1 LGIGSL
7 EELAQ
12 LAFYATPVQGAM
24 MNGRSSFRTGS
35 PVHNAD
41 GAKLSMVDKHLDPSE
56 ALEGFAQGLYVEAF
70 SALVALINRSISST
84 ARTISSIVAVDTP
97 GFQNPATT
105 TTSTTSSKAA
115 TFQDLCHNYTQ
126 ERLQLLFHDTHITAQ
141 LNRYAQEHIDITLEG
156 GTGEEEMPSPEPLV
170 DLLDRAPQSA
180 VARAQSATNLR
191 DVERRGFLWLLD
203 DEALVSTTSED
214 ELLDKLSAMY
224 NDRVFEKL
232 FTRPEGTAG
241 SRKQLMIHHG
251 QGTNSVLYDLDG
263 WLKSAREMPT
273 TRNAALALTE
283 STKEEMASL
292 FRSCRG
298 PLPTT
303 VSGSVAGIEGS
314 QSLRRASSIRRTFT
328 SGTAG
333 IKRKSLALQL
343 KFQVVSFFFG
353 IFGIY
358 FVYRFWH
365 LANNWICF
373 CFVQK
378 CRTG

>member
-1 LGIGSL
+1 M
-7 EELAQ
+7 
-12 LAFYATPVQGAM
+12 AFYATPVQGLI
-24 MNGRSSFRTGS
+24 MNGRSSFRTAS
-35 PVHNAD
+35 PVHES
-41 GAKLSMVDKHLDPSE
+41 AKSSALADKHLDPTE

-97 GFQNPATT
+97 GFQNPG
-105 TTSTTSSKAA
+105 TTSNPMGERAA

-141 LNRYAQEHIDITLEG
+141 LNRYAQEHIDITLES

-224 NDRVFEKL
+224 NDRAFDKL
-232 FTRPEGTAG
+232 FTRPEGVG

-263 WLKSAREMPT
+263 WLKSAREIPT

-303 VSGSVAGIEGS
+303 VTGSVAGIEGS

-343 KFQVVSFFFG
+343 KFQVVRLPFFLRNFIFIFIFLCIILFFG
-353 IFGIY
+353 
-358 FVYRFWH
+358 
-365 LANNWICF
+365 
-373 CFVQK
+373 
-378 CRTG
+378 

>member
-1 LGIGSL
+1 M
-7 EELAQ
+7 
-12 LAFYATPVQGAM
+12 AFYAAPVQGMM
-24 MNGRSSFRTGS
+24 MNGRSSFRTAS
-35 PVHNAD
+35 PVHGSD
-41 GAKLSMVDKHLDPSE
+41 SAKSTSLADKHLDPTE

-84 ARTISSIVAVDTP
+84 ARTISSIVAIDTP
-97 GFQNPATT
+97 GFQNPG
-105 TTSTTSSKAA
+105 TTSDPKGDRPA

-180 VARAQSATNLR
+180 IARAQSATNLR

-224 NDRVFEKL
+224 NDRAFDKL
-232 FTRPEGTAG
+232 FTRPEGAA

-263 WLKSAREMPT
+263 WLKSAREIPT

-303 VSGSVAGIEGS
+303 VTGSVSGIEGS

-343 KFQVVSFFFG
+343 KFQVVSFCNFIDFS
-353 IFGIY
+353 IFCVWVELI
-358 FVYRFWH
+358 
-365 LANNWICF
+365 
-373 CFVQK
+373 
-378 CRTG
+378 